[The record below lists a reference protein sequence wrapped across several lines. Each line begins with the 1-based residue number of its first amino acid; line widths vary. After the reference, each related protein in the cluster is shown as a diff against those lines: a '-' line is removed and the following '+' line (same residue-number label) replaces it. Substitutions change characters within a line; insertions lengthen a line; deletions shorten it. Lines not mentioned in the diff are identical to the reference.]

1 MSGTSFSNC
10 KEIHCPWRNRY
21 VVFILCFRTP
31 FLFWFNG
38 AIWFNLILL
47 FCHRMPCP
55 PTWRSSGTRSTK
67 TACVMLRLLQSE
79 TRFLISFF
87 SSTQAQVT
95 HLKWD
100 MFLNSI
106 LLGSLLP
113 HNGFL
118 AVWATSRLTTS
129 LEEHQTEGR
138 RSKTLLNNLQLVNP
152 DIDLNVTQ
160 AV

>member
-10 KEIHCPWRNRY
+10 KEIHFLWRNLY
-21 VVFILCFRTP
+21 VDIILCFHTR
-31 FLFWFNG
+31 FFRRFG
-38 AIWFNLILL
+38 ATLFNLITI

-118 AVWATSRLTTS
+118 AVWATSRPTTS

-138 RSKTLLNNLQLVNP
+138 RSKTLQNNFT
-152 DIDLNVTQ
+152 IG
-160 AV
+160 